1 MDFYD
6 TGTGLAGVE
15 LFFPAVFT
23 RPSPAQDTLAE
34 PGFWMRRAA
43 EIAHILRKAVRIL
56 ERRLS
61 LLVNHRDLFF

>member
-15 LFFPAVFT
+15 LFFPAMLT
-23 RPSPAQDTLAE
+23 RPSPAQDALAE
-34 PGFWMRRAA
+34 PGLWMRRAA